1 MDTLEKKTK
10 VKELWQLCFHDDE
23 RFVNLLF
30 DNLYRDE
37 NTICFEKGGKVTT
50 ALQMLPYCISFGET
64 SLDVSY
70 ISGAATRPEYRNRG
84 LMGRLL
90 KESFEIM
97 RSRNI
102 PLSALI
108 PAESWLYDYYASKGY
123 ASVFFRQELNFS
135 SAHRFYGDGY
145 HRVAMS
151 MDELY
156 RFFDEQMR
164 RRSCCIQHGREDF
177 NVICDDI
184 YLDGGDVVAL
194 ADSQNRLSAL
204 AFVVPGDDAVFVKE
218 LLAINTEAKEAM
230 LHEVQSAFPGYS
242 LRVFTEPTSEN
253 GSAVLMGMILTLP
266 ISSAAIGVSMGIT
279 GVAAGAATV
288 GCCCQMVGFAVASY
302 RENKM
307 GGLIAQGI
315 GTSMLQVPNIV
326 KKPLIWIPPI
336 VSSAILG
343 PVSSAI
349 LRMTSTPTGSGMGSA
364 GFVGQIMAWQSMTQ
378 TMSVPVAAI
387 EIILMHFVLPALIT
401 LAVSEWMRK
410 MKWIKDGD
418 MLLRL

>member
-1 MDTLEKKTK
+1 MDTLEKKMK

-37 NTICFEKGGKVTT
+37 NTVCFEKGGEVTT
-50 ALQMLPYCISFGET
+50 ALQMLPYRMSFGET

-164 RRSCCIQHGREDF
+164 RRSC
-177 NVICDDI
+177 
-184 YLDGGDVVAL
+184 
-194 ADSQNRLSAL
+194 
-204 AFVVPGDDAVFVKE
+204 
-218 LLAINTEAKEAM
+218 
-230 LHEVQSAFPGYS
+230 
-242 LRVFTEPTSEN
+242 
-253 GSAVLMGMILTLP
+253 
-266 ISSAAIGVSMGIT
+266 
-279 GVAAGAATV
+279 
-288 GCCCQMVGFAVASY
+288 
-302 RENKM
+302 
-307 GGLIAQGI
+307 
-315 GTSMLQVPNIV
+315 
-326 KKPLIWIPPI
+326 
-336 VSSAILG
+336 
-343 PVSSAI
+343 
-349 LRMTSTPTGSGMGSA
+349 
-364 GFVGQIMAWQSMTQ
+364 
-378 TMSVPVAAI
+378 
-387 EIILMHFVLPALIT
+387 
-401 LAVSEWMRK
+401 
-410 MKWIKDGD
+410 
-418 MLLRL
+418 

>member
-1 MDTLEKKTK
+1 MDTLEKKMK

-37 NTICFEKGGKVTT
+37 NTVCFEKGGEVTT
-50 ALQMLPYCISFGET
+50 ALQMLPYRMSFGET

-279 GVAAGAATV
+279 GVAAGAATI
-288 GCCCQMVGFAVASY
+288 GCCCQMVNNGVFLVEEGECYEGVTNPCDFDIDIMELAEIVF
-302 RENKM
+302 
-307 GGLIAQGI
+307 GGSKL
-315 GTSMLQVPNIV
+315 SSLLDFPSVRPYMSLML
-326 KKPLIWIPPI
+326 
-336 VSSAILG
+336 
-343 PVSSAI
+343 
-349 LRMTSTPTGSGMGSA
+349 
-364 GFVGQIMAWQSMTQ
+364 
-378 TMSVPVAAI
+378 
-387 EIILMHFVLPALIT
+387 
-401 LAVSEWMRK
+401 
-410 MKWIKDGD
+410 D
-418 MLLRL
+418 

>member
-50 ALQMLPYCISFGET
+50 ALQMLPYRISFGET

-102 PLSALI
+102 P
-108 PAESWLYDYYASKGY
+108 
-123 ASVFFRQELNFS
+123 
-135 SAHRFYGDGY
+135 
-145 HRVAMS
+145 
-151 MDELY
+151 
-156 RFFDEQMR
+156 
-164 RRSCCIQHGREDF
+164 
-177 NVICDDI
+177 
-184 YLDGGDVVAL
+184 
-194 ADSQNRLSAL
+194 LSAL

-253 GSAVLMGMILTLP
+253 GSAVLMGMIRIVDVRRILE
-266 ISSAAIGVSMGIT
+266 
-279 GVAAGAATV
+279 
-288 GCCCQMVGFAVASY
+288 AVAKNNRSLRRVFRVHDSLLPVNNGVFLVEEGECY
-302 RENKM
+302 EGVTNPCDFDIDIM
-307 GGLIAQGI
+307 ELAEIVFGGSKL
-315 GTSMLQVPNIV
+315 SSLLDFPSVRPYMSLML
-326 KKPLIWIPPI
+326 
-336 VSSAILG
+336 
-343 PVSSAI
+343 
-349 LRMTSTPTGSGMGSA
+349 
-364 GFVGQIMAWQSMTQ
+364 
-378 TMSVPVAAI
+378 
-387 EIILMHFVLPALIT
+387 
-401 LAVSEWMRK
+401 
-410 MKWIKDGD
+410 D
-418 MLLRL
+418 

>member
-1 MDTLEKKTK
+1 MDTLEKKMK

-37 NTICFEKGGKVTT
+37 NTVCFEKGGEVTT
-50 ALQMLPYCISFGET
+50 ALQMLPYRMSFGET

-108 PAESWLYDYYASKGY
+108 PAESWLYDYYASMGY
-123 ASVFFRQELNFS
+123 ASVFF
-135 SAHRFYGDGY
+135 H
-145 HRVAMS
+145 
-151 MDELY
+151 
-156 RFFDEQMR
+156 
-164 RRSCCIQHGREDF
+164 
-177 NVICDDI
+177 VICDDI

-230 LHEVQSAFPGYS
+230 LLEVQAACPGYS
-242 LRVFTEPTSEN
+242 LRVFTEPMSEN
-253 GSAVLMGMILTLP
+253 GAAVLMGMIRIVDVRRVLE
-266 ISSAAIGVSMGIT
+266 
-279 GVAAGAATV
+279 
-288 GCCCQMVGFAVASY
+288 AVAKNNRSLRRVFRVHDPLLPVNNGVFLVEEGECY
-302 RENKM
+302 EGVTNPCDFDIDIM
-307 GGLIAQGI
+307 ELAEIVFGGSKL
-315 GTSMLQVPNIV
+315 SSLLDFPSVRPYMSLML
-326 KKPLIWIPPI
+326 
-336 VSSAILG
+336 
-343 PVSSAI
+343 
-349 LRMTSTPTGSGMGSA
+349 
-364 GFVGQIMAWQSMTQ
+364 
-378 TMSVPVAAI
+378 
-387 EIILMHFVLPALIT
+387 
-401 LAVSEWMRK
+401 
-410 MKWIKDGD
+410 D
-418 MLLRL
+418 

>member
-37 NTICFEKGGKVTT
+37 NTVCFEKGGEVTT
-50 ALQMLPYCISFGET
+50 ALQMLPYRMSFGET

-123 ASVFFRQELNFS
+123 ASVFFRQELNFT
-135 SAHRFYGDGY
+135 SAHWFYGDGY
-145 HRVAMS
+145 HRITVS

-177 NVICDDI
+177 NVICGDI

-194 ADSQNRLSAL
+194 ADSANRLSAL
-204 AFVVPGDDAVFVKE
+204 AFVAPGDDAVFVKE
-218 LLAINTEAKEAM
+218 LLAINVEAKEAM
-230 LHEVQSAFPGYS
+230 LHEVQSVFPGYS

-253 GSAVLMGMILTLP
+253 GSAVLMGMIRIVDIRRVLESVAKNNRSLRRVFRVHDSLLP
-266 ISSAAIGVSMGIT
+266 VNDGVFLVEEGECYE
-279 GVAAGAATV
+279 GVTNP
-288 GCCCQMVGFAVASY
+288 CDFD
-302 RENKM
+302 
-307 GGLIAQGI
+307 ID
-315 GTSMLQVPNIV
+315 
-326 KKPLIWIPPI
+326 
-336 VSSAILG
+336 
-343 PVSSAI
+343 
-349 LRMTSTPTGSGMGSA
+349 
-364 GFVGQIMAWQSMTQ
+364 IMELA
-378 TMSVPVAAI
+378 
-387 EIILMHFVLPALIT
+387 EIIFGGSKLSSLLDFPSVRPYMSLML
-401 LAVSEWMRK
+401 
-410 MKWIKDGD
+410 D
-418 MLLRL
+418 

>member
-37 NTICFEKGGKVTT
+37 NTVCFEKGGKVTT
-50 ALQMLPYCISFGET
+50 ALQMLPYRMSFGET
-64 SLDVSY
+64 SLNVSY

-90 KESFEIM
+90 KKSFEIM

-177 NVICDDI
+177 NVICGDI

-253 GSAVLMGMILTLP
+253 GSAVLMGP
-266 ISSAAIGVSMGIT
+266 
-279 GVAAGAATV
+279 
-288 GCCCQMVGFAVASY
+288 
-302 RENKM
+302 
-307 GGLIAQGI
+307 
-315 GTSMLQVPNIV
+315 
-326 KKPLIWIPPI
+326 
-336 VSSAILG
+336 
-343 PVSSAI
+343 
-349 LRMTSTPTGSGMGSA
+349 
-364 GFVGQIMAWQSMTQ
+364 SMTYI
-378 TMSVPVAAI
+378 S
-387 EIILMHFVLPALIT
+387 II
-401 LAVSEWMRK
+401 S
-410 MKWIKDGD
+410 
-418 MLLRL
+418 

>member
-50 ALQMLPYCISFGET
+50 ALQMLPYRISFGET

-204 AFVVPGDDAVFVKE
+204 AFVVPGDDAE
-218 LLAINTEAKEAM
+218 
-230 LHEVQSAFPGYS
+230 S
-242 LRVFTEPTSEN
+242 R
-253 GSAVLMGMILTLP
+253 
-266 ISSAAIGVSMGIT
+266 
-279 GVAAGAATV
+279 
-288 GCCCQMVGFAVASY
+288 
-302 RENKM
+302 
-307 GGLIAQGI
+307 
-315 GTSMLQVPNIV
+315 
-326 KKPLIWIPPI
+326 KP
-336 VSSAILG
+336 
-343 PVSSAI
+343 I
-349 LRMTSTPTGSGMGSA
+349 LRIG
-364 GFVGQIMAWQSMTQ
+364 
-378 TMSVPVAAI
+378 
-387 EIILMHFVLPALIT
+387 
-401 LAVSEWMRK
+401 
-410 MKWIKDGD
+410 
-418 MLLRL
+418 